1 MPDSTQATSP
11 ASKGDANSASELGNL
26 SGEQA
31 AAALMRSA
39 APKPAESEATA
50 ESAVTSPAPEQE
62 TAAESTE
69 TESVETQT
77 PETEPA
83 EASEEETTAEPES
96 ESEETDALSKQPLDP
111 KTRDRIQKRIDKEVG
126 RRKQLEAK
134 LNELESLL
142 REKETAP
149 QQEQKPNI
157 VVPDNVPPH
166 IAALTSLEAVA
177 KMRQDAKTAIRWA
190 EEKLDAINDGEAAP
204 EGWDRQTLKQSLRQ
218 AKIALEDHL
227 PQREAFLQTRE
238 RTRQVAYQEFPFL
251 RDRTTPEYQMAQAA
265 LREPWLQSL
274 PNAEWIAAVQIEGLK
289 AIEARKQAAKAKADA
304 DAKPKAPKIVPAK
317 PSNAQAAV
325 TSSGTATRAPG
336 AAEKNQLSAERARL
350 NDKGAVTT
358 AEAVELMKR
367 SELNRKR

>member
-1 MPDSTQATSP
+1 MPDSTEATSP
-11 ASKGDANSASELGNL
+11 ALNGDANSASESGNL
-26 SGEQA
+26 SIGQA
-31 AAALMRSA
+31 SALLFKNA
-39 APKPAESEATA
+39 EVKPKESEATA
-50 ESAVTSPAPEQE
+50 ESAATSSPPEQE
-62 TAAESTE
+62 AAAESTE

-83 EASEEETTAEPES
+83 ESPTEETTAEPEADT
-96 ESEETDALSKQPLDP
+96 EETDALSKQPLDP

-134 LNELESLL
+134 LNELESIL
-142 REKETAP
+142 REKETAQP
-149 QQEQKPNI
+149 EQKPSI

-166 IAALTSLEAVA
+166 IAALNSLESVA

-190 EEKLDAINDGEAAP
+190 EEKLDAINDGEPAP

-227 PQREAFLQTRE
+227 PQREQFLQTRE

-274 PNAEWIAAVQIEGLK
+274 PNAEWIAGVQIEGLK
-289 AIEARKQAAKAKADA
+289 AIEARKQAAKTKAEA

-336 AAEKNQLSAERARL
+336 AAERSQLSAERARL